1 MKKTIISV
9 LALLC
14 LTQLHAQQTFTSGGK
29 LKPEQAI
36 MDVRHYTIA
45 LNVDF
50 NQKSIDGY
58 TIIDVIIAQPTKVL
72 LFDLLDSLGVSQV
85 LVNNKKE
92 PFEYKNNLIRINL
105 NNELAAGKASVKVF
119 YGGKP
124 HVAIRPPWDDGF
136 IWSRDSTG
144 HPWMAITAEGTGG
157 KLYFPCKDHPSDEPN
172 DGVDMMITVP
182 KDLVVAGPGLL
193 QKVTKHGET
202 ATYHW
207 KTNYT
212 INNYSII
219 FNAGDYAVVSRPY
232 TTVDGHS
239 VPIQFYVLKEHADK
253 AEHHLDVFVKTIH
266 EQEKYFGE
274 YPWVKEKIGIVETSH
289 LGMEHQTMNAYGNKF
304 RYTKVGGEDYD
315 GLMHHEFGHEWWGN
329 KVTAKDWADYWVHEG
344 ICAYGDGLY
353 VREFEGEQAY
363 VNYFKNKVFFGIKND
378 IPVVMGKDIDEE
390 AAYHSDIYSKGAF
403 FMHTL
408 CYIMGD
414 SLFFPALKKFVT
426 SPDHTYD
433 NLTTTDD
440 VEQFFSHESGMDL
453 KPLFDLYLRTINKL
467 EVHVKQMPSNKYLVQ
482 LQNLSMPLPMDI
494 TTDAGT
500 KRIIVDSKGVTVD
513 SKVLPLIDGDTFYIK
528 KVTIE

>member
-1 MKKTIISV
+1 MFKKPILL
-9 LALLC
+9 LALFIAI
-14 LTQLHAQQTFTSGGK
+14 QADAQKHYTSGGK

-36 MDVRHYTIA
+36 MDIRHYTIA

-50 NQKSIDGY
+50 QQKTIDGY
-58 TIIDVIIAQPTKVL
+58 TTIDVIMAQPTHVL
-72 LFDLLDSLGVSQV
+72 LFDLLDDLNVKQV
-85 LVNNKKE
+85 LVNNKTQ
-92 PFEYKNNLIRINL
+92 PFTHKDDMITINL
-105 NNELAAGKASVKVF
+105 ANELPAGRASVKVI

-124 HVAIRPPWDDGF
+124 HVAVHPPWDDGF
-136 IWSRDSTG
+136 IWTTDSLG
-144 HPWMAITAEGTGG
+144 HPEMEITAEGTGG

-172 DGVDMMITVP
+172 EGVDMMITVP

-193 QKVTKHGET
+193 KSVTKHGDK

-219 FNAGDYAVVSRPY
+219 FNVGDYKIVTRQY
-232 TTVDGHS
+232 TTIDGHT
-239 VPIQFYVLKEHADK
+239 VPIEFFVLSEHADK

-329 KVTAKDWADYWVHEG
+329 KVTAKDWADYWIHEG
-344 ICAYGDGLY
+344 ICTFGDFLY
-353 VREFEGEQAY
+353 IREFEGEQAY
-363 VNYFKNKVFFGIKND
+363 IDAFKNASYHFENK

-390 AAYHSDIYSKGAF
+390 AAYNGDIYGKGAF
-403 FMHTL
+403 FMHTI

-414 SLFFPALKKFVT
+414 SLFFPAIKKFVT
-426 SPDHTYD
+426 SPQYTYD
-433 NLTTTDD
+433 NLVNTDD
-440 VEQFFSHESGMDL
+440 IQQFFSKESGMDL
-453 KPLFDLYLRTINKL
+453 KPLFDLYLRTTDKL
-467 EVHVKQMPSNKYLVQ
+467 EVHIKSLPHDKYLVN
-482 LQNLSMPLPMDI
+482 LQNMSIPLPMNI
-494 TTDAGT
+494 TTDSGT
-500 KRIIVDSKGVTVD
+500 KRLIVDSKGITIQ
-513 SKVLPLIDGDTFYIK
+513 SKTQPVIDADTFYLK
-528 KVTIE
+528 KVIIE